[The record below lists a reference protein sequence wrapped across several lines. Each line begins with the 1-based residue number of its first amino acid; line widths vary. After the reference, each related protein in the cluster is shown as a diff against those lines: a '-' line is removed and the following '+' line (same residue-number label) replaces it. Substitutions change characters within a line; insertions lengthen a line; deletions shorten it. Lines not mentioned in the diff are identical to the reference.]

1 MKVFKSLLLALSLL
15 FVGVGASA
23 QNKISAALVD
33 ASSGEPLGYVT
44 VSLYK
49 SGQEK
54 PLKYA
59 LSDEKGKVTIE
70 SVGKGEYSFKAELLG
85 YKPYTVTVKMES
97 ASKDL
102 GTIKMA
108 LDSEQLDAAS
118 VSAVGNP
125 IIVKKDTIEFN
136 ASSFKTTDNDV
147 LEDLLKKLPGVEV
160 SEDGS
165 VTVNG
170 ESISKIT
177 IDGKTF
183 FLDDPQLATKNIPA
197 KMVNKLKV
205 IQKKSEQAEFTGID
219 DGEEETVIDLSVQP
233 GMMKGLL
240 GNVQAGVGYDI
251 PSQEGV
257 KSDVRY
263 QGNAFIG
270 RFTEDTQL
278 SLILNG
284 NNTNNRGATNRSGN
298 MMMGMMGGG
307 GMGRGQGGWG
317 GGNGITTSYMGGV
330 NGAWTLFDGNMELGG
345 NYLYNASDNDV
356 EESSVKTTYLTD
368 HNLIYNSAG
377 VSNTHSDGHR
387 FGVRLEHKFSENT
400 SILFEPSVNFGT
412 GHYTQSSR
420 DTTYSDYFTGS
431 QTKLNDAYTD
441 NSGNNRNASAG
452 GFLLFRQRLG
462 LPGRTMTA
470 MFNFDLSS
478 NVMDGINSNGTNTY
492 NADGTLADV
501 SKVNQSFN
509 NQQKSYNL
517 FGNLTYTEPLGNHFY
532 VEANYSYSWNKSTSE
547 KETVDME
554 TKEVDYNYSNRI
566 INENVRQEIGI
577 NALYQD
583 SKFRAQV
590 GFSAMPTKT
599 YNSTTKYNSTD
610 GSYTPQEYDD
620 FRWNFSPQAM
630 MFMDLNDNLNWR
642 LFYRGE
648 SSQPSTSQL
657 MPVPDNTDPLNI
669 SFGNPTLTPY
679 FSHSLRGDL
688 RYSNREKFASFNLRF
703 NGEYTQ
709 NPIVNTTWYG
719 TNGGQYTMPFNG
731 PSNSSASANMFG
743 NLPLGNSGVFSISN
757 SLGVNWRKSSSY
769 VGTNVDMSKYESDGY
784 YEFMEWFIEQFNDP
798 DYYAAHITE
807 NTTRTLSANDRLRF
821 TYRGT
826 ALEASVGGSTRMNRS
841 WYSISTLKDNT
852 TTWNNQINASLTWNW
867 TATGISLESDFDYNW
882 YRGYSTEQP
891 SQYVLNA
898 EISKLLFNNN
908 MTIALRGYDILGQS
922 KNLTVT
928 DSSNYHSEAVNNTL
942 GRYVVVSLTWRFGS
956 MGGRRRGGG
965 GPDGGGP
972 GGPGGPGGGG
982 PGGPPPMM

>member
-1 MKVFKSLLLALSLL
+1 MKVLKSFVVVLSLL
-15 FVGVGASA
+15 FAGVGAFA
-23 QNKISAALVD
+23 QNRISAELVD
-33 ASSGEPLGYVT
+33 AASGEPLGYVT
-44 VSLYK
+44 VSLFK
-49 SGQEK
+49 SGNDK
-54 PLKYA
+54 PYKYA
-59 LSDEKGKVTIE
+59 LSDDKGKVTIE
-70 SVGKGEYSFKAELLG
+70 SVSKGSYTFKAELLG
-85 YKPYTVTVKMES
+85 YKPYTVDVKMES

-102 GTIKMA
+102 GKLKMA
-108 LDSEQLDAAS
+108 VDSEQLDAAS

-240 GNVQAGVGYDI
+240 GNVQAGVGHDI
-251 PSQEGV
+251 PSQDGV
-257 KSDVRY
+257 QSDYRY

-270 RFTEDTQL
+270 RFTDDTQI

-284 NNTNNRGATNRSGN
+284 NNTNNRGSTNRSGN

-317 GGNGITTSYMGGV
+317 RGNGITTSYMGGV
-330 NGAWTLFDGNMELGG
+330 NGAWTLFDDRMELGG

-368 HNLIYNSAG
+368 HNLIYNSQG

-387 FGVRLEHKFSENT
+387 FGVRLDHKFSDNT
-400 SILFEPSVNFGT
+400 SILFEPSINFGT
-412 GHYTQSSR
+412 GHYAQSSR

-431 QTKLNDAYTD
+431 RTKLNDAYTE
-441 NSGNNRNASAG
+441 NTGSNRNASAE

-470 MFNFDLSS
+470 MVHFEFS
-478 NVMDGINSNGTNTY
+478 NNELDGINNNGTTSY
-492 NADGTLADV
+492 NEDGTTTA
-501 SKVNQSFN
+501 SIVNQSFTN
-509 NQQKSYNL
+509 NQKSSAI
-517 FGNLTYTEPLGNHFY
+517 FGDLTYTEPLGNHFY
-532 VEANYSYSWNKSTSE
+532 VEANYSYNWSRSSSD
-547 KETVDME
+547 KETIDLE
-554 TKEVDYNYSNRI
+554 TQAKAYDYSNSI
-566 INENVRQEIGI
+566 INESVRQEIGV

-590 GFSAMPTKT
+590 GFAAMPTKT

-610 GSYTPQEYDD
+610 GSYAPQEYND

-657 MPVPDNTDPLNI
+657 MPVPDNSDPLNI
-669 SFGNPTLTPY
+669 SFGNPSLTPY

-688 RYSNREKFASFNLRF
+688 RYSNREKFSSFNVRF
-703 NGEYTQ
+703 NAGYTQ
-709 NPIVNTTWYG
+709 NPIVSAIWYG
-719 TNGGQYTMPFNG
+719 DNGGQYSMPFNG
-731 PSNSSASANMFG
+731 PSKSNASVNMFG
-743 NLPLGNSGVFSISN
+743 NLPIGKSDFSISN
-757 SLGVNWRKSSSY
+757 SLGVNWSKSASY
-769 VGTNVDMSKYESDGY
+769 VGTGVDMSLYDTNGY
-784 YEFMEWFIEQFNDP
+784 YDFMEWFIDQFNDP

-807 NTTRTLSANDRLRF
+807 NSTSTLSANERLNF

-826 ALEASVGGSTRMNRS
+826 ALEASVGGRTRMNRS
-841 WYSISTLKDNT
+841 WYTISTLKDNT
-852 TTWNNQINASLTWNW
+852 TTWNNQLSASLTWNW
-867 TATGISLESDFDYNW
+867 TATGISVESDFDYNW
-882 YRGYSTEQP
+882 YRGYSTAQP
-891 SQYVLNA
+891 SQCVLNA

-942 GRYVVVSLTWRFGS
+942 GRYIVVSLTWRFGS
-956 MGGRRRGGG
+956 MGGQRRGGMRG
-965 GPDGGGP
+965 GPGGGP
-972 GGPGGPGGGG
+972 GGPGGG

>member
-1 MKVFKSLLLALSLL
+1 MKVLKSLLLVLSLL

-70 SVGKGEYSFKAELLG
+70 SVSKGEYSFKAELLG

-102 GTIKMA
+102 GTIKMT

-784 YEFMEWFIEQFNDP
+784 YEFMEWFIEQFNDS

-972 GGPGGPGGGG
+972 GGPGGGG

>member
-1 MKVFKSLLLALSLL
+1 MKVLKSFVVVLSLL
-15 FVGVGASA
+15 FAGVGAFA
-23 QNKISAALVD
+23 QNRISAELVD
-33 ASSGEPLGYVT
+33 AASGEPLGYVT
-44 VSLYK
+44 VSLFK
-49 SGQEK
+49 SGNDK
-54 PLKYA
+54 PYKYA
-59 LSDEKGKVTIE
+59 LSDDKGKVTIE
-70 SVGKGEYSFKAELLG
+70 SVSKGSYTFKAELLG
-85 YKPYTVTVKMES
+85 YKPYTVDVRMES

-102 GTIKMA
+102 GKLKMA
-108 LDSEQLDAAS
+108 VDSEQLDAAS

-240 GNVQAGVGYDI
+240 GNVQAGVGHDI
-251 PSQEGV
+251 PSQDGV
-257 KSDVRY
+257 QSDYRY

-270 RFTEDTQL
+270 RFTDDTQL

-284 NNTNNRGATNRSGN
+284 NNTNNRGSTNRSGN

-317 GGNGITTSYMGGV
+317 RGNGITTSYMGGV
-330 NGAWTLFDGNMELGG
+330 NGAWTLFDDRMELGG

-368 HNLIYNSAG
+368 HNLIYNSQG

-387 FGVRLEHKFSENT
+387 FGVRLDHKFSDNT
-400 SILFEPSVNFGT
+400 SILFEPSINFGT
-412 GHYTQSSR
+412 GHYAQSSR

-431 QTKLNDAYTD
+431 RTKLNDAYTE
-441 NSGNNRNASAG
+441 NTGSNRNASAE

-470 MFNFDLSS
+470 MVHFEFS
-478 NVMDGINSNGTNTY
+478 NNELDGINNNGTTSY
-492 NADGTLADV
+492 NEDGTTTA
-501 SKVNQSFN
+501 SIVNQSFTN
-509 NQQKSYNL
+509 NQKSSSI
-517 FGNLTYTEPLGNHFY
+517 FGDLTYTEPLGNHFY
-532 VEANYSYSWNKSTSE
+532 VEANYSYNWSRSSSD
-547 KETVDME
+547 KETIDLE
-554 TKEVDYNYSNRI
+554 TQKKAYDYSNSI
-566 INENVRQEIGI
+566 INESVRQEIGV

-583 SKFRAQV
+583 NKFRAQV
-590 GFSAMPTKT
+590 GFAAMPTKT

-610 GSYTPQEYDD
+610 GSYAPQEYND

-657 MPVPDNTDPLNI
+657 MPVPDNSDPLNI
-669 SFGNPTLTPY
+669 SFGNPSLTPY

-688 RYSNREKFASFNLRF
+688 RYSNREKFSSFNVRF
-703 NGEYTQ
+703 NAGYTQ
-709 NPIVNTTWYG
+709 NPIVSAIWYG
-719 TNGGQYTMPFNG
+719 DNGGQYSMPFNG
-731 PSNSSASANMFG
+731 PSKSNASVNMFG
-743 NLPLGNSGVFSISN
+743 NIPIGKSDFSISN
-757 SLGVNWRKSSSY
+757 SLGVNWSKSASY
-769 VGTNVDMSKYESDGY
+769 VGTGVDMSLYDTNGY
-784 YEFMEWFIEQFNDP
+784 YDFMEWFIEQFNDP

-807 NTTRTLSANDRLRF
+807 NSTSTLSANERLRF

-826 ALEASVGGSTRMNRS
+826 ALEASVGGRTRMNRS
-841 WYSISTLKDNT
+841 WYTISTLKDNT
-852 TTWNNQINASLTWNW
+852 TTWNNQLSASLTWNW
-867 TATGISLESDFDYNW
+867 TATGISVESDFDYNW
-882 YRGYSTEQP
+882 YRGYSTAQP
-891 SQYVLNA
+891 SQCVLNA

-908 MTIALRGYDILGQS
+908 MTVALRGYDILGQS

-928 DSSNYHSEAVNNTL
+928 DNSNYHSEAVNNTL
-942 GRYVVVSLTWRFGS
+942 GRYIVVSLTWRFGS
-956 MGGRRRGGG
+956 MGGQRRGGMRG
-965 GPDGGGP
+965 GPGGGP
-972 GGPGGPGGGG
+972 GGPGGG